1 MMQTRTSGKENQMT
15 EQERKAMMG
24 EDEDVRGAQ
33 RSRGRW
39 LIAFKFKCKGRHA
52 RLITPLSWWDE
63 NIMWEFPS
71 CRCWTWYWMNKLAVS
86 LVNKAC
92 WPKFP
97 VGAFHCVVCGAFF
110 FFLKLCL
117 AETHDTPCYFIEEAQ
132 ECTQECPSEC
142 LLTRMIMALRCWQ
155 RRFVGVHA
163 VHSPGDTRV
172 AVRLSRRIS
181 RHFRI
186 WM

>member
-15 EQERKAMMG
+15 EQEGKAMMG

-52 RLITPLSWWDE
+52 RLITPLSWWDVK
-63 NIMWEFPS
+63 IMWEFPS

-110 FFLKLCL
+110 FFKVVFGWNTRYTMLFHWRGTGMHTGMPLRVFVD
-117 AETHDTPCYFIEEAQ
+117 THDHGPQMLTKAFCWGSRGSLPRRHLGSCEA
-132 ECTQECPSEC
+132 
-142 LLTRMIMALRCWQ
+142 
-155 RRFVGVHA
+155 
-163 VHSPGDTRV
+163 V
-172 AVRLSRRIS
+172 AQDIAT
-181 RHFRI
+181 F
-186 WM
+186 